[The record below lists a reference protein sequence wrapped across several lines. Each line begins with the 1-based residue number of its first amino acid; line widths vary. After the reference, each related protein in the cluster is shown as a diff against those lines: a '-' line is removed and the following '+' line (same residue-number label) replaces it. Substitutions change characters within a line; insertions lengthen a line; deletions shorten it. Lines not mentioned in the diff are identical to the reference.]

1 MKHSLEAGIQ
11 FYSQKRYEQAR
22 AELLALDEKPEE
34 NPAVAYYLGLT
45 YTQLEEYEKAIP
57 LLEYVI
63 LTHRNLFFVFQCRMV
78 LGYIY
83 SVTRRFQLAEIE
95 FRNLLKLGVESP
107 QVFTSLGYAL
117 YAQGKTEEG
126 VEELK
131 KALKYK
137 PDYASALNNLGFIYA
152 EEGAAKEKEQA
163 VALCKQ
169 AVKRQP
175 GNPVYLDSLGWALF
189 KAGNLVDAKAYLR
202 KAFEASKGNK
212 EIAAHLKA
220 VMSEEKKQ
228 G

>member
-1 MKHSLEAGIQ
+1 MKHSLETGIH
-11 FYSQKRYEQAR
+11 YYNQKRYEQAR
-22 AELLALDEKPEE
+22 TELLALDEKPEE

-63 LTHRNLFFVFQCRMV
+63 LSHRNLFFVFQCRMV

-83 SVTRRFQLAEIE
+83 SVTQRFQLAEIE

-117 YAQGKTEEG
+117 HAQGKSGEG
-126 VEELK
+126 VEQLK

-152 EEGAAKEKEQA
+152 EEGTHKDLA
-163 VALCKQ
+163 VTLCKQ

-189 KAGNLVDAKAYLR
+189 KAGHLADAKAYLR

-212 EIAAHLKA
+212 EIAAHLKEVLA
-220 VMSEEKKQ
+220 KEKKQ
-228 G
+228 A

>member
-1 MKHSLEAGIQ
+1 MNHSLEKGIQ
-11 FYSQKRYEQAR
+11 YYQQKRYEQAR
-22 AELLALDEKPEE
+22 AELVALDEKPEE

-45 YTQLEEYEKAIP
+45 YTQLEDFEKAIP

-63 LTHRNLFFVFQCRMV
+63 LSHQNLFFVFQCRMV

-117 YAQGKTEEG
+117 YAQRKIDESI
-126 VEELK
+126 EELK

-152 EEGAAKEKEQA
+152 EEGRDKEQA
-163 VALCKQ
+163 VTLCKQ

-189 KAGNLVDAKAYLR
+189 KAGNVADAKAFLR
-202 KAFEASKGNK
+202 KALDASKGSK
-212 EIAAHLKA
+212 DIAAHLKA
-220 VMSEEKKQ
+220 VLDKEKS

>member
-1 MKHSLEAGIQ
+1 MNHSLEKGIQ
-11 FYSQKRYEQAR
+11 YYQQKRYEQAR
-22 AELLALDEKPEE
+22 AELVALDEKPEE

-45 YTQLEEYEKAIP
+45 YTQLEDFEKAIP
-57 LLEYVI
+57 LLEFVI
-63 LTHRNLFFVFQCRMV
+63 LSHQNLFFVFQCRMV

-117 YAQGKTEEG
+117 YAQRKIDESI
-126 VEELK
+126 EELK

-152 EEGAAKEKEQA
+152 EEGRDMAQA
-163 VALCKQ
+163 ISFCKQ

-189 KAGNLVDAKAYLR
+189 KAGNVADAKAFLR
-202 KAFEASKGNK
+202 KALDASKGSK

-220 VMSEEKKQ
+220 VLEKEKTQ
-228 G
+228 P